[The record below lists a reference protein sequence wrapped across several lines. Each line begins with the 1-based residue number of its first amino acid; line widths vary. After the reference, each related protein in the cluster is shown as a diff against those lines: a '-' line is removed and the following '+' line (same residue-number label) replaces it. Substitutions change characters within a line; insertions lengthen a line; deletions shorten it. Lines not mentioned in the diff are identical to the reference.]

1 MGENEADVRDHV
13 REGVLCDTTE
23 KDMNA
28 VQEDDVSEGIKVS
41 QPATSLTLI
50 DDTPDEPAQVVAEES
65 TLTALEERQQ
75 LLAHHVKLLA
85 RGMSVGLFVYGSQGG
100 LGKSRTILRTLAEE
114 GVSPVLINSH
124 ITPLSLFAC
133 LFHNR
138 AGKVIFFDDVDAV
151 FSSMA
156 HLGLLR
162 SALWGDP
169 RVVTYNSSQLD
180 DLPASFIFESKIIFC
195 ANVIPKRNDA
205 FKAVLSRCDVFQLDA
220 TQEEVID
227 LMRSIASAGYETL
240 NPSEC
245 QKVVD
250 FIEQNGDDRAISL
263 RLLEPSF
270 RKVIYA
276 RSEGMDWRH
285 LVMTQLRTLGRRQDS
300 SCRIDAKATEL
311 RLLHQ
316 AMETHSGSVGEQQ
329 AFWSRAT
336 GKSRASF
343 FRLLSKHRPR

>member
-1 MGENEADVRDHV
+1 MTQLA
-13 REGVLCDTTE
+13 
-23 KDMNA
+23 
-28 VQEDDVSEGIKVS
+28 
-41 QPATSLTLI
+41 LTLI
-50 DDTPDEPAQVVAEES
+50 NPSHDEPAQVAEEP

-75 LLAHHVKLLA
+75 LLAHHVRLLA
-85 RGMSVGLFVYGSQGG
+85 RGMSVGLFVFGSQGG
-100 LGKSRTILRTLAEE
+100 LGKSRTVLRTLSEE
-114 GVSPVLINSH
+114 GVSPVLVNSH

-138 AGKVIFFDDVDAV
+138 EGKIIFFDDVDAV

-180 DLPASFIFESKIIFC
+180 DLPSSFIFDSRIIFC

-205 FKAVLSRCDVFQLDA
+205 FNAVLSRCDVFQLDA
-220 TQEEVID
+220 TRDEVLD
-227 LMRSIASAGYETL
+227 LMGSIARAGYESL
-240 NPSEC
+240 SPREC
-245 QKVVD
+245 LEVVD
-250 FIEQNGDDRAISL
+250 FIERNGDDRAISL

-270 RKVIYA
+270 RKVLYA
-276 RSEGMDWRH
+276 RQEGLDWSP
-285 LVMTQLRTLGRRQDS
+285 LVLTQLRTLGRKQDES
-300 SCRIDAKATEL
+300 RRIDAKASEL

-316 AMETHSGSVGEQQ
+316 AIERYPASVAQQQ

-343 FRLLSKHRPR
+343 FRLLARERRR